1 MTENYKTCRVCGEVF
16 LDGKIQP
23 PNLEG
28 ALAYMSLAP
37 GEIGDDADNYSWVEA
52 YKTAQFKK
60 VV

>member
-1 MTENYKTCRVCGEVF
+1 MLFRSGHQSLVDRF

-52 YKTAQFKK
+52 YKSAQFKK
-60 VV
+60 AV